1 MSCPLEEHLTHL
13 ACFGEPDPEY
23 PWASARQL
31 EGRSPF
37 DAFVEA
43 VQSGRGQQLSTATV
57 AAALLIASEQMN
69 RKQACEHCKI
79 PEGGAWSRVG
89 TL

>member
-43 VQSGRGQQLSTATV
+43 VRLAEGNNCRLRLWQQP
-57 AAALLIASEQMN
+57 
-69 RKQACEHCKI
+69 CC
-79 PEGGAWSRVG
+79 SRVSK
-89 TL
+89 